1 VKRDRYLFDTH
12 ALIFWSNKLS
22 VSAEFIKFFDEQD
35 RQGRLF
41 VSSISFWE
49 IAFLVQKRRLDLTD
63 IHAWKN
69 ELFHLTNLHLIDP
82 SASEKIDSTMLPPHH
97 QDPFDRLLITQ
108 ANRNSLI
115 LVTRDV
121 EIQKY
126 EVARI
131 WL

>member
-1 VKRDRYLFDTH
+1 MKRDRYLFDTH
-12 ALIFWSNKLS
+12 ALIFWSNKSS

-35 RQGRLF
+35 RQGMLF

-49 IAFLVQKRRLDLTD
+49 MAFLVQKRKLDLVD

-69 ELFHLTNLHLIDP
+69 ELFHHTNLQLIDP
-82 SASEKIDSTMLPPHH
+82 SAADMIDSTMLPPHH
-97 QDPFDRLLITQ
+97 HDPFDRLLITQ
-108 ANRNSLI
+108 ANRNGLI
-115 LVTRDV
+115 LVTRDL

>member
-1 VKRDRYLFDTH
+1 MRRDRYLFDTH
-12 ALIFWSNKLS
+12 ALIFWSNKSS

-35 RQGRLF
+35 RQGTLF
-41 VSSISFWE
+41 VSSITFWE
-49 IAFLVQKRRLDLTD
+49 IAFLVQKRKLDLAD

-69 ELFHLTNLHLIDP
+69 ELFHHTNLHLIDP
-82 SASEKIDSTMLPPHH
+82 SAADMIDSTMLPPHH
-97 QDPFDRLLITQ
+97 QDSFDRLLITQ
-108 ANRNSLI
+108 THRNGLI

-126 EVARI
+126 EVSRI